1 MHIGPSTVHSP
12 MIFKEKPR
20 ERAEQLG
27 GTGSVRCATGPSD
40 VAQTGKKLSSFE
52 PNLSKLFRLS
62 LVTALQLRQR

>member
-1 MHIGPSTVHSP
+1 

-40 VAQTGKKLSSFE
+40 VAQTGKNLALLSQTCLNFFDF
-52 PNLSKLFRLS
+52 PW
-62 LVTALQLRQR
+62 

>member
-40 VAQTGKKLSSFE
+40 VAQTGKNLALLSQTCLNFFDF
-52 PNLSKLFRLS
+52 PW
-62 LVTALQLRQR
+62 